1 MNDPEQSLK
10 AGYGATSNKADKIGI
25 WSSHMGVALQ
35 LILSFGYFRPK
46 QVYDQSIY
54 GKPRW

>member
-25 WSSHMGVALQ
+25 WSSHMGVAL
-35 LILSFGYFRPK
+35 
-46 QVYDQSIY
+46 
-54 GKPRW
+54 